1 MKTKQ
6 KDPLR
11 KILLRITCCF
21 GLVLSLGAIGCKFFS
36 TTINPTPEDHN
47 SKVTAISFDKVTLNI
62 NKNESD
68 YIKVKINPS
77 EIQGKVNVEWEYDSN
92 FISVQPDNFGA
103 VITAV
108 KAGSTYIKAKCNNI
122 IATCLISVIATGDDP
137 TENPYIYSNFAVV
150 ELKPNDSTS
159 ISASLYGGSVAEMEM
174 FEWSVTD
181 PGIAEISYSRNN
193 CVVKAIKPGSTQV
206 VCTHPNAEYSYSF
219 VVYVYTDA
227 MKEPFITTDYNILT
241 INKNETSS
249 KMISVDLVNPL
260 NGAYKNGF
268 SWDYADEQSKQI
280 INLRAT
286 LDTAEIIPLNN
297 GVAKI
302 LVTHEHSKYPLEIL
316 VRVNTIVK
324 NTYVSLS
331 EPNLIINGSD
341 TTHTVYATIENYDG
355 HADPEKFVWEVPK
368 EAEAYMEF
376 FSSGNSF
383 SVIGKK
389 NGSFKV
395 NVSHELAAQS
405 RSLLIILQ
413 EQIGSAV
420 DSSMYITT
428 DQNYVQTKVGADPTT
443 INIRLVGGIEGEDNI
458 GDDTSNF
465 SWWIEGGTNNGIVQI
480 ESSTGTV
487 KDISSR
493 SAVTSGNSAGGQLV
507 ITPLKEGELK
517 VIVSHPR
524 CLYDAEIKIKVFSE
538 TALVNPVTI
547 MTDDSL
553 VRIINGQSKEITA
566 TLRNHSAGQEN
577 NIQWTSSNDSIISV
591 SPATGQTTQI
601 QAIGSGSNQTY
612 LTAHLD
618 GALSDKKIL
627 VLSADTQQALDAM
640 KGIYADATYLRI
652 SEKEV
657 KELSVNSFSLSPSD
671 RITWSTSSDST
682 AIVSAD
688 SSSQNNSV
696 ASVTGISAG
705 KCTITA
711 SVDGAASVIFD
722 VTVLEEGQ
730 SSQIF
735 DENAGYLTTNLN
747 AVVLDSV
754 QQTTN
759 LSVTGVNITPSDMQL
774 YTNWSMLDVD
784 PVEDDPVFDL
794 IGSPGS
800 TVTLSPNRPG
810 KTKINVTNKFAE
822 NSLTINAKCGE
833 LYEWTDG
840 YIVYITTENDIVNI
854 VNGNTTTIGCS
865 LVNTTSTGI
874 YSWQV
879 IEGADIIEIVG
890 LASGTCNISTLQA
903 GQAIIQVSNTLSQTT
918 REILVNVANSEQEL
932 KGFRYLSTTQNVVTV
947 GQNSN
952 TSINVEV
959 KNADSNIVTGYS
971 WRSTNASICEVV
983 GSGNYASIQGK
994 SIGTAKVI
1002 VENYSNCDYPL
1013 EIIVNVVDPVA
1024 AAQDPYI
1031 TCNSIVTCTV
1041 GGDMTTIAAE
1051 LVGGTEAD
1059 NTGFTWSIVDK
1070 NIATL
1075 YGNNDSAQ
1083 IKALEEGV
1091 TQVII
1096 SHPRANVDRR
1106 VLVICEPKVV
1116 TNCYIDVTESI
1127 IKMAPSDAPR
1137 TISASLING
1146 SPDDVYDFKWW
1157 ADSYDKINMNYT
1169 GGSCLI
1175 EPLSSGVVTIHCS
1188 HPKAA
1193 TQKDIVLYISQYSD
1207 FAFSQSYVE
1216 LETGTD
1222 MFLNMEV
1229 PATGVDCEVSY
1240 KSSDPSVCTVFG
1252 NSSVVT
1258 LHPGTVP
1265 DGLTSTTATIT
1276 ATLQTKGGIKQAEAQ
1291 LLVSVTKK
1299 DQTKPYIGMLGGES
1313 TIITLNKG
1321 AKKNL
1326 SAQLFGQGI
1335 VDTNNA
1341 NLKWTVNG
1349 ADQIIGFTSSKTT
1362 GKDIQIEALNPGKT
1376 TITISHDESKNPL
1389 TIYVIVAGIS
1399 EPTVTLNYVELP
1411 IYIGENAQT
1420 LMATVQND
1428 TGEELQWTVVNDI
1441 DGSDA
1446 QDFFTFTSKGNKATI
1461 YAKNVGEATI
1471 YCSIPS
1477 NNSTAS
1483 CKVKILEPE
1492 KIEFFIYD
1500 NEGSNNRVKKYVNA
1514 LNIYPGESKILHY
1527 ETIPLKDKIKGE
1539 LYRSDN
1545 SYFNINHLGYV
1556 DSYQDPI
1563 TKNVY
1568 TYPDGV
1574 GTVIVTGTTKQGNA
1588 FLQATTVSEKSASIS
1603 ITNGYN
1609 YLFTVNK
1616 SIVNTTPDKLFGDNT
1631 ILYVTYEVRPAASK
1645 LYITDL
1651 TTNLNSSANL
1661 QMLAGSYASTYKD
1674 NGRTVWVIDSH
1685 ESVDAVTGIARG
1697 TLKFQAT
1704 GEINA
1709 NVGVDAV
1716 NENLIS
1722 INGVTPQ
1729 PEKFSTQKIRLQ
1741 SFYSKHSFIPTV
1753 KKNVPYI
1760 NHQVYSATEKNATS
1774 VYDSD
1779 TNTFFLGDGEYMSG
1793 TVAVDS
1799 SKQPYSNVKILSV
1812 IFEAN
1817 NSSSDK
1823 DTTGND
1829 GKTQSQWVGGIS
1841 GSSANNQSDFVL
1853 YHQMDYCGQINYRDE
1868 TGAAKTKAERF
1879 YQLKNTNDAA
1889 AEHYNDTVKANPY
1902 VGNLKVRYYSVA
1914 LDQESSYNIPIY
1926 VKVRNS
1932 PCTSNSN
1939 YNYLN

>member
-1 MKTKQ
+1 MRTKR
-6 KDPLR
+6 KKCFR
-11 KILLRITCCF
+11 KIRLSTTFCF
-21 GLVLSLGAIGCKFFS
+21 AAILSLLAIGCKFFS
-36 TTINPTPEDHN
+36 TTINPTPDDPN
-47 SKVTAISFDKVTLNI
+47 TKVTAISFDKTTLNI

-68 YIKVKINPS
+68 YIKVKLNPS
-77 EIQGKVNVEWEYDSN
+77 DVQGKVNIEWEYDSN
-92 FISVQPDNFGA
+92 FISVQSDNFGA
-103 VITAV
+103 VITGV

-122 IATCLISVIATGDDP
+122 IATCLISIIANGDDP
-137 TENPYIYSNFAVV
+137 TENPYIYSNFSVV
-150 ELKPNDSTS
+150 ELKPNDSTT
-159 ISASLYGGSVAEMEM
+159 INASLYGGSVAEMEM
-174 FEWSVTD
+174 FEWSISD
-181 PGIAEISYSRNN
+181 PQIAEISYSRNN
-193 CVVKAIKPGSTQV
+193 CVIKAIKPGSTQV

-241 INKNETSS
+241 INKNETTS
-249 KMISVDLVNPL
+249 KSISVDLVNPL
-260 NGAYKNGF
+260 NGAYKHGF
-268 SWDYADEQSKQI
+268 SWDYADDQSKEI
-280 INLRAT
+280 IELSANLN
-286 LDTAEIIPLNN
+286 TAEVVPLNN
-297 GVAKI
+297 GIAKI
-302 LVTHEHSKYPLEIL
+302 LVTHENSKYPLEIL

-324 NTYVSLS
+324 NTFIHLS
-331 EPNLIINGSD
+331 EPNLVINGSD

-355 HADPEKFVWEVPK
+355 HADPEKFVWEVPE
-368 EAEAYMEF
+368 EAKAYMEF
-376 FSSGNSF
+376 YSSGNSF
-383 SVIGKK
+383 SVVGKK

-395 NVSHELAAQS
+395 KVSHELSSQS
-405 RSLLIILQ
+405 RNLLIILQ
-413 EQIGSAV
+413 EQIGSAI

-443 INIRLVGGIEGEDNI
+443 INIRLVGGIEGEDNV
-458 GDDTSNF
+458 GDDSNNF
-465 SWWIEGGTNNGIVQI
+465 SWWIDGGTSNGIVEI

-487 KDISSR
+487 KDLSSR
-493 SAVTSGNSAGGQLV
+493 SALTSGNSAGGQLV
-507 ITPLKEGELK
+507 INPLKEGELK
-517 VIVSHPR
+517 IIVSHPR
-524 CLYDAEIKIKVFSE
+524 CLYDTEIKVKVFSQS
-538 TALVNPVTI
+538 ALVNPVTI

-553 VRIINGQSKEITA
+553 IRLINGQSKTITA
-566 TLRNHSAGQEN
+566 TLRNHTAGQEN
-577 NIQWTSSNDSIISV
+577 DIQWTSSKDSIISV
-591 SPATGQTTQI
+591 SPEVGQTTQI

-612 LTAHLD
+612 ITAHLE

-627 VLSADTQQALDAM
+627 VLSADTQEALDAM
-640 KGIYADATYLRI
+640 KGIYADSTYLRI

-657 KELSVNSFSLSPSD
+657 KELSVKSFGLSSTD

-688 SSSQNNSV
+688 SSSENSSV
-696 ASVTGISAG
+696 ANVTGISAG

-711 SVDGAASVIFD
+711 SIDGAESLSFD

-730 SSQIF
+730 SSEIF

-747 AVVLDSV
+747 AVVLESTE
-754 QQTTN
+754 QTTN

-774 YTNWSMLDVD
+774 YTNWSMSDID

-794 IGSPGS
+794 IGSPGQ
-800 TVTLSPNRPG
+800 TVTLTANRPG
-810 KTKINVTNKFAE
+810 KSKINITNKFSE

-833 LYEWTDG
+833 LYEWTEG
-840 YIVYITTENDIVNI
+840 YIVYITTENDVVNI
-854 VNGNTTTIGCS
+854 VNGNTTTVGCS
-865 LVNTTSTGI
+865 LVNSSATGT

-879 IEGADIIEIVG
+879 IEGADVIEIIG
-890 LASGTCNISTLQA
+890 LSSGTCNISTLQA
-903 GQAIIQVSNTLSQTT
+903 GQAVIQVSNTLAETT
-918 REILVNVANSEQEL
+918 KEILVNVANSEQEL

-952 TSINVEV
+952 TSVHVEI
-959 KNADSNIVTGYS
+959 KNADSDIVTGYS
-971 WRSTNASICEVV
+971 WRSTNSSVCEVV
-983 GSGNYASIQGK
+983 GSGNFASIQGK
-994 SIGTAKVI
+994 AIGTAKII
-1002 VENYSNCDYPL
+1002 VENYTNCDYPL

-1041 GGDMTTIAAE
+1041 GGDIATIAAE
-1051 LVGGTEAD
+1051 LIGGVEAD
-1059 NTGFTWSIVDK
+1059 NTGFTWTIVDK

-1083 IKALEEGV
+1083 IKAIEEGV

-1096 SHPRANVDRR
+1096 SHPKASVDRR
-1106 VLVICEPKVV
+1106 VLVICEPKIV

-1127 IKMAPSDAPR
+1127 IKMSPSDTPR
-1137 TISASLING
+1137 TINASLING
-1146 SPDDVYDFKWW
+1146 SPDDVYNFKWW
-1157 ADSYDKINMNYT
+1157 ADSYEKINMNYT

-1175 EPLSSGVVTIHCS
+1175 EPLASGVVTIHCS
-1188 HPKAA
+1188 HPKASA
-1193 TQKDIVLYISQYSD
+1193 QKDIVLYISQYSD

-1229 PATGVDCEVSY
+1229 PATGVDCEISY

-1265 DGLTSTTATIT
+1265 EGLSSTTATIT
-1276 ATLQTKGGIKQAEAQ
+1276 ATLQTKGGVKQAEAQ

-1299 DQTKPYIGMLGGES
+1299 DQTKPYIGMLGGEA
-1313 TIITLNKG
+1313 TIVTLNKG

-1335 VDTNNA
+1335 VDTGNA
-1341 NLKWTVNG
+1341 NLQWTING
-1349 ADQIIGFTSSKTT
+1349 ADQIIRFTSTKTT
-1362 GKDIQIEALNPGKT
+1362 GKDVQIEALNPGKT
-1376 TITISHDESKNPL
+1376 TITITHNESKNPL
-1389 TIYVIVAGIS
+1389 TLYIIVAGVS

-1411 IYIGENAQT
+1411 IYIGEDAQT

-1428 TGEELQWTVVNDI
+1428 TGEELQWTIVNDI
-1441 DGSDA
+1441 DGTDT

-1461 YAKNVGEATI
+1461 YAKAVGEATI

-1492 KIEFFIYD
+1492 KIEFFVYD
-1500 NEGSNNRVKKYVNA
+1500 KEGANNRVKNYVNS

-1556 DSYQDPI
+1556 ESYEDPV
-1563 TKNVY
+1563 TKQVY
-1568 TYPDGV
+1568 TYPEGV
-1574 GTVIVTGTTKQGNA
+1574 GTVVVTGTTKAGNA
-1588 FLQATTVSEKSASIS
+1588 FLQATTVSQQVDSIS

-1616 SIVNTTPDKLFGDNT
+1616 SIVNTTPDKLHGDNT
-1631 ILYVTYEVRPAASK
+1631 ILYVTYEVRPAAAK

-1661 QMLAGSYASTYKD
+1661 QMESGSYANTYKD

-1685 ESVDAVTGIARG
+1685 ESVDSVTGIARG
-1697 TLKFQAT
+1697 TLKFKAA

-1716 NENLIS
+1716 NENLVS

-1729 PEKFSTQKIRLQ
+1729 PEKFSTQRIRLQ

-1753 KKNVPYI
+1753 KKSVPYI

-1774 VYDSD
+1774 FYDSP

-1799 SKQPYSNVKILSV
+1799 TKQPYSNVKILSV
-1812 IFEAN
+1812 TFEPS
-1817 NSSSDK
+1817 NSAADK
-1823 DTTGND
+1823 DSTGSD

-1853 YHQMDYCGQINYRDE
+1853 YHQMDYCGEINYKDAS
-1868 TGAAKTKAERF
+1868 GVAKKKTARF
-1879 YQLKNTNDAA
+1879 YQLTNTNDAS
-1889 AEHYNDTVKANPY
+1889 AEHYNDTVKTSPY
-1902 VGNLKVRYYSVA
+1902 VGNLKIRYYSVA

-1926 VKVRNS
+1926 VRVRNN
-1932 PCTSNSN
+1932 PCASNSN
-1939 YNYLN
+1939 YNY